1 MIREF
6 MDPTFFFE
14 EMEEFN
20 RKLIKGAEI
29 LTNMTDVQVE
39 STPKELVFEADKMKL
54 YHYINPTELTCD
66 VPLLICYA
74 LVNRQY
80 MMDLQSDRSLIRN
93 LLGSGLDIYIIDW
106 GYPDLGDRFITM
118 EDYID
123 IYLNDCV
130 DTVRERSGCDKI
142 NLLGVCQGGTFVS
155 IYAALYP
162 EKLSSLV
169 TMVAPIDFNVTDGLL
184 NIWSRYMDIDKMVD
198 TLGII
203 PGDFMNVGFLML
215 KPFQLMVDKYV
226 GLMENLDDPV
236 TVTNFIRME
245 KWIYDSPAQT
255 GEAYRKF
262 MKDLYQDNKLVK
274 GEMEL
279 GGRRVELKNITM
291 PLLNIYATEDHLVPP
306 DSTTPLNDLVSSDD
320 KTLYAFPG
328 GHIGLYVSSRS
339 QKELAPAVSQ
349 WLGERCMP
357 QKMEGAAK
365 GSSGKK
371 ASEPASGSGP
381 SEGGSSTATQASTE
395 PEEVRLEAA
404 VSQDEPLPGSHPSR
418 ISKGPSP
425 LKTKPSEEEGDSP

>member
-1 MIREF
+1 
-6 MDPTFFFE
+6 
-14 EMEEFN
+14 
-20 RKLIKGAEI
+20 
-29 LTNMTDVQVE
+29 
-39 STPKELVFEADKMKL
+39 
-54 YHYINPTELTCD
+54 
-66 VPLLICYA
+66 
-74 LVNRQY
+74 
-80 MMDLQSDRSLIRN
+80 MDLQSDRSLIRN

-381 SEGGSSTATQASTE
+381 SE
-395 PEEVRLEAA
+395 
-404 VSQDEPLPGSHPSR
+404 
-418 ISKGPSP
+418 
-425 LKTKPSEEEGDSP
+425 